1 MKTNS
6 NKNSDKISEETYYIR
21 PYNNDAKAL
30 EKLLRASGK
39 KKPDFLREVIKA
51 GVYHLRMTEARQ
63 DPTHTYAK
71 AKTVEAL
78 QEGLQPTKSQLDI
91 IQTDLD
97 TVLTRLDT
105 IQNANA
111 QHDRKLQAVAAS
123 VNEKHDSLMKILIEI
138 FRNIMSIR
146 GLYYIFILAW
156 RMTPISDKRNLDQNG
171 WISFVNQTVKITA
184 ETSAESVANEDW
196 QTIENKFIPSL
207 ANRIYKLI
215 SPDK

>member
-1 MKTNS
+1 MRLS
-6 NKNSDKISEETYYIR
+6 
-21 PYNNDAKAL
+21 
-30 EKLLRASGK
+30 K
-39 KKPDFLREVIKA
+39 KKKEENLSVDAYYVRPFLSDEKFLQKKMRESGDKEGVVLREIIKA
-51 GVYHLRMTEARQ
+51 GVYHLRLTEARQ

-97 TVLTRLDT
+97 TVLTRLET
-105 IQNANA
+105 IQNAAA
-111 QHDRKLQAVAAS
+111 QNDRKLQAVAAT

-184 ETSAESVANEDW
+184 DTSAESVANEDW

-207 ANRIYKLI
+207 ANKIYKLI
-215 SPDK
+215 NPDK